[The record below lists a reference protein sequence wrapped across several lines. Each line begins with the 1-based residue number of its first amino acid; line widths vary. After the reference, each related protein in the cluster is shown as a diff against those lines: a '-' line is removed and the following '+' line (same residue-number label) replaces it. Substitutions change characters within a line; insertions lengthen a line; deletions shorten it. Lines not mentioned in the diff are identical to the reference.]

1 MNMTNTKYTFVQAA
15 DAAVATV
22 KTEGKLWNNLA
33 GWVAS
38 LTLIGSTGKERREC
52 ADTCIKQAADEYTNT
67 HPKVGKLGDIGAYRS
82 AKATVLSAIEVGV
95 ALCDGKGKVRG
106 KTEIT
111 NEINEKKVEKTAIEK
126 FRVVHTSL
134 ASIGDKLITLSELEE
149 ATKLME
155 DTYAKL
161 AVLRNHLR
169 DVEGESKAA

>member
-1 MNMTNTKYTFVQAA
+1 
-15 DAAVATV
+15 
-22 KTEGKLWNNLA
+22 
-33 GWVAS
+33 
-38 LTLIGSTGKERREC
+38 
-52 ADTCIKQAADEYTNT
+52 
-67 HPKVGKLGDIGAYRS
+67 
-82 AKATVLSAIEVGV
+82 VGV